1 MPLDIPVVATQAVTQ
16 VDIEAVAAEAAAQ
29 HLIIVLHTA
38 PAVAA
43 EQAHAAS
50 AAMLTV
56 AHMAKAVVN
65 VDTAELDTVLQAAQD
80 KAAQADLVVIQAN
93 HIQTDVEMVTTAV
106 AGSAVAQAA
115 AAHRVAAAGVDL
127 ALLELF
133 GVKVEA
139 GLVLTHITYKR
150 IEELYNEF
158 TKRKLLTN

>member
-1 MPLDIPVVATQAVTQ
+1 VVAQETVTQ
-16 VDIEAVAAEAAAQ
+16 VDIEAAAVVAVALQ
-29 HLIIVLHTA
+29 LIIVLHTA
-38 PAVAA
+38 PVAEV

-80 KAAQADLVVIQAN
+80 KAARADLVVIQAN
-93 HIQTDVEMVTTAV
+93 HIQTHMAEVTIV
-106 AGSAVAQAA
+106 AAFSAAAQVA
-115 AAHRVAAAGVDL
+115 AAHRLAAAGVDL

-158 TKRKLLTN
+158 TKRKLRTN